1 MKDLINL
8 ELPLKYGQKISGH
21 ICQGHVDA
29 TGKVLSVKKVDKSY
43 IFDFEINSK
52 ERKNII
58 EKASICINGIS
69 LTISKITKK
78 GFQVWVIPH
87 TYKLT
92 NLSRVKKGSL
102 VNIEIDILSKYVKNY
117 FNEKSN
123 YSSIESIIN
132 IAKKGGM
139 FILVDDEKREN
150 EGDLVISTSDTN
162 AKNINFMAKYGR
174 GLICLA
180 LDSLQAKRLNLSLMS
195 PVNQSR
201 NKTAFTISI
210 EAKKGITTGI
220 SAMDRAR
227 TIRIASKKNV
237 NKKDIVSP
245 GHVFPIIAKDGG
257 VLVRAGHTEASVDI
271 SKLAKK
277 NNSAVICEIM
287 NEDGTMAKGQ
297 ELFDFA
303 HKHKLKIGKIED
315 LIAYRLKK
323 EKLIRLKKQSLIEV
337 KNQKYKIRIYENLLD
352 GSEHFALIKGTI
364 KGGITPRVR
373 VISSN
378 VVKNYLINQKLPNSF
393 NKTLN
398 YFKKFNNCVL
408 VFIKDTNLKSVTQT
422 LKDYKDKDF
431 YKKGKDK
438 LIRNYGIGAQIIKDL
453 KIKNMTLI
461 TKSPKKVIGLDG
473 YGIKITKQE
482 II

>member
-1 MKDLINL
+1 
-8 ELPLKYGQKISGH
+8 
-21 ICQGHVDA
+21 
-29 TGKVLSVKKVDKSY
+29 
-43 IFDFEINSK
+43 
-52 ERKNII
+52 
-58 EKASICINGIS
+58 
-69 LTISKITKK
+69 
-78 GFQVWVIPH
+78 
-87 TYKLT
+87 
-92 NLSRVKKGSL
+92 
-102 VNIEIDILSKYVKNY
+102 
-117 FNEKSN
+117 
-123 YSSIESIIN
+123 
-132 IAKKGGM
+132 
-139 FILVDDEKREN
+139 
-150 EGDLVISTSDTN
+150 
-162 AKNINFMAKYGR
+162 
-174 GLICLA
+174 
-180 LDSLQAKRLNLSLMS
+180 MS
-195 PVNQSR
+195 ANNQSR
-201 NKTAFTISI
+201 NKTAFTVSI

-220 SAMDRAR
+220 SARDRAK
-227 TIRIASKKNV
+227 TIGIASKKNV
-237 NKKDIVSP
+237 KKSDIVSP

-297 ELFDFA
+297 DLFNFA
-303 HKHKLKIGKIED
+303 KKHKLKIGKIED

-323 EKLIRLKKQSLIEV
+323 EKLIKLKKQSYIEV

-364 KGGITPRVR
+364 KRRITPRVR

-378 VVKNYLINQKLPNSF
+378 VVQNYLMNQQLPNSF

-408 VFIKDTNLKSVTQT
+408 VFIKDTNLRSVTQT
-422 LKDYKDKDF
+422 LKDYKNKDF

-473 YGIKITKQE
+473 YGIRITKQE